1 MSNHNLLITIE
12 TDIHIV
18 NFNLVNQGFEP
29 MYQSFEPIDIKKHSN
44 YPSNFL
50 CQLQKL
56 ITKQI
61 SEILSEEI
69 KNYSKIALL
78 KTWAK
83 EIRTLLKS
91 ATAVCETNSALLS
104 QSQRIMSKDVNKRKN
119 MDVVIKLKV
128 NVHSTSNV

>member
-1 MSNHNLLITIE
+1 MYIKHSEDVLGVFWMSYVCLTYALFSATMKGKEIIKVLRDQNLLITIE
-12 TDIHIV
+12 NDIHIV
-18 NFNLVNQGFEP
+18 NFNLVYQGFEP
-29 MYQSFEPIDIKKHSN
+29 MYRKKHSN

-69 KNYSKIALL
+69 KKHLKIALL

-83 EIRTLLKS
+83 GKRNRNIIKISYSCMRKRTPS
-91 ATAVCETNSALLS
+91 Y
-104 QSQRIMSKDVNKRKN
+104 
-119 MDVVIKLKV
+119 
-128 NVHSTSNV
+128 